1 MNDPNPT
8 TTPTPI
14 RPFLNFS
21 TQLGRLAAK
30 HRTAQPPPVTAPS
43 KASPA
48 VFNPVRPRPGV
59 KEQMNRDMQMSEFM
73 AP

>member
-8 TTPTPI
+8 PTPI
-14 RPFLNFS
+14 QPFLTFS
-21 TQLGRLAAK
+21 TNLGRLAAR

-48 VFNPVRPRPGV
+48 AFNPLIPRPGV
-59 KEQMNRDMQMSEFM
+59 REQMNRDMRMNEFM